1 MGGGARSRSWA
12 GRWRVAPVRIR
23 VVGAAV
29 GFVTLWMVL
38 GLGVQC
44 FRTYTLAREAG
55 RLEQHRRDL
64 LMQNAVLQA
73 EIQRLRTDDQYLE
86 RLAREQLGMLRPG
99 EIELVI
105 VPAPPI
111 HRPDQ
116 DDPATT
122 ADAQPGGPLQS
133 IRRVVHR
140 AGQLLR
146 TLLDWGGG
154 RSLHGAQ

>member
-1 MGGGARSRSWA
+1 M
-12 GRWRVAPVRIR
+12 APVGMR
-23 VVGAAV
+23 VVSAAA
-29 GFVTLWMVL
+29 GFVALWMVL

-44 FRTYTLAREAG
+44 FRTYTLAREAV

-64 LMQNAVLQA
+64 LKQNALLLA

-86 RLAREQLGMLRPG
+86 RLAREQLGMLRTG

-105 VPAPPI
+105 VPAPPV

-116 DDPATT
+116 YQPAGTEG
-122 ADAQPGGPLQS
+122 AQPGGPLQS
-133 IRRVVHR
+133 IRQAAHR

-146 TLLDWGGG
+146 TLLDWAAG
-154 RSLHGAQ
+154 RGLRGAQ